1 MIVLRKIR
9 LFLRRE
15 EERCA
20 VTACLLFEQGT
31 QIRRDGEHLVDGAVE
46 LRVERRVPRCVGE
59 MAREQAVELLPE
71 RQLDV
76 VEAAAGV
83 ERELLEVGVAGAV
96 AAAVLRAREEAGRR
110 RVADAVDRHGGAGRQ
125 SGGEEK
131 EEREECAEK
140 LAHVERHT
148 LSNKVEHLSYISYF
162 AEGRRIPA
170 Y

>member
-1 MIVLRKIR
+1 MV
-9 LFLRRE
+9 
-15 EERCA
+15 
-20 VTACLLFEQGT
+20 
-31 QIRRDGEHLVDGAVE
+31 AVE
-46 LRVERRVPRCVGE
+46 EVGKGRPRAADQDVDV
-59 MAREQAVELLPE
+59 ARAQAVELLPE

-83 ERELLEVGVAGAV
+83 ERELLEVGVAGAAV
-96 AAAVLRAREEAGRR
+96 AAVLRAREEAGRR

-148 LSNKVEHLSYISYF
+148 ISNKVEHLSYISRKVGGFLPIDKGKENAYNEIINPEYF
-162 AEGRRIPA
+162 YKDSRGRA
-170 Y
+170 SGS